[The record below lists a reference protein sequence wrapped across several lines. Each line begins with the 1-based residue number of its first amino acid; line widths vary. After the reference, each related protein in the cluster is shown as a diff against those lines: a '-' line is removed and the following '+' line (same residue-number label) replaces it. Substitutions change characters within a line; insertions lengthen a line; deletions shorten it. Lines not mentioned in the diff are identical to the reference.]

1 MKDIYH
7 YLKFI
12 KVLGAFVILMLFH
25 PVAYTQ
31 VKVISTEGLITD
43 DGQIINTCITGVMP
57 DELNFPFDG
66 GSQIVFVETAN
77 SSCLYTAN
85 SGCSWV
91 TLSKSGTR
99 LTINCGPNAE
109 KIGRFCTIT
118 LSDGYTT
125 SLSQDGRPSLA
136 QPGLISGPN
145 SVCKGTS
152 TTFSISPVSGA
163 TNYFWAATNGVVSG
177 GQGTT
182 NATITFS
189 GSGSSNISVTAS
201 NIRDTSSSQ
210 NKAVIVNNNPEPP
223 TVADVSKCGD
233 FGSFL
238 LTATPGNNGNSVRWY
253 YGSGNGILV
262 ATGSSYST
270 EILKGSA
277 TFYVASYNTTTGCE
291 SSRVTQ
297 QAILNTPPKITSQ
310 PVESVVCEGNTAT
323 FSVIASGNGLLYQWQ
338 MMASNGSE
346 WGNIAGATS
355 TTYTATAQL
364 SASNNKYRCIVS
376 GNCGS
381 VTSNAATLTLA
392 TKPSITTQPTGVT
405 VCEGMPATFSIV
417 ATGNALKYQW
427 ERMLNGDSNWVPIT
441 GYNSSSFTL
450 PSVTTGTCQYRCIV
464 SNGCGSSVTS
474 NSATLWVNSKPA
486 IAVQPQSISAAP
498 NVTVMFGLK
507 ANGTALNYQWQQSTD
522 QSTWSNIAGATGSSF
537 NAASVSS
544 YYRCIVGGSCAPTVT
559 SSIARVTTATNPL
572 PGVFISEYIEGS
584 GYNKAVE
591 ITNLS
596 GYVVDLSQIRLEKDQ
611 DGDGIFSSSL
621 TLSGQIAPGASF
633 VVANNKA
640 SAVLLAKANFTTNS
654 MALEFNGND
663 QLRLV
668 CQGVVIDAL
677 GTPNGV
683 NFGKDVTLVR
693 SRALNT
699 DEQYTPWITF
709 PCDYLQH
716 LGQHTKIT
724 AVAGVFISEYVEGSN
739 FDKAIEIYNGTGN
752 YLDLEKFALQKDLDG
767 TGVFGEVILLNG
779 TLKPNGVLVVANQS
793 AATAILSVAKV
804 TTNTAVLNFNGDDQV
819 RLLYF
824 GKEID
829 RIGIPGNVAFG
840 ENKTLVRKPEVLT
853 GTPMASGIDSW
864 ISFVT
869 GDISHLGWHQANV
882 QTTLTL
888 KPDYTK
894 NFIATYTPNQP
905 LTDVSKMEKGSL
917 EVAYFDGLGRLSQ
930 SIGVGASPNGGDV
943 VSTVQYDQ
951 FGRKSRNY
959 LPMVAFLNNG
969 AFVSGAVEKINAFYA
984 TGAGMD
990 GVPTT
995 GVPYSETLYENS
1007 MLNRALEIN
1016 RPGEDFAIVRD
1027 ASGQSTFTGHTTK
1040 TREGINLIGEVLRF
1054 AVSGTTLGYYTEAG
1068 SVGSTV
1074 AYYPEGY
1081 LSVST
1086 VIDANGATH
1095 KEYTTYEGLKV
1106 LDKAIANGES
1116 LETYYVYNDLGQL
1129 RYVLSPKAVKAIAAS
1144 GISQTVLNELA
1155 YYYAYDGRGR
1165 TIEKRIPGAEPV
1177 YIVYNN
1183 QDQLVLMQDGN
1194 MRVGSAPYWLYTKYD
1209 YQGRTICQG
1218 KFFTSLDRSLLQKQ
1232 VDALTFNQQYED
1244 IQANGTYS
1252 NKAFPTSST
1261 EPLSYNFYDNY
1272 NVAGIAVTTPV
1283 VMPGIILPETLAEGK
1298 GLVTVHKYKVLG
1310 EEKWLYDVTFYDA
1323 KYRAVQTYKT
1333 NYLGGTDISTN
1344 TLDFGGNPLRLLHQ
1358 HTVPGKTVVYE
1369 DVTNTYDRAGR
1380 LLNQQVE
1387 YRGGV
1392 VKASTKLASYSYN
1405 ELGQLATKD
1414 LKNGIQQINYKYN
1427 LQGWLTAINDPENL
1441 GNDKFGLKL
1450 LYSESEALSF
1460 GATKRQFTGNVAA
1473 EVWSNTTGIIGGQA
1487 YGFNYDGFSRLTN
1500 ACYRTKTSTTWTTPA
1515 SGYDLTSVSY
1525 DANGNI
1531 QSLERHNSG
1540 NVMDKLTYGYYN
1552 GGNRLQK
1559 VDDAGNKGEG
1569 FQDGAT
1575 VANEY
1580 TYDNNGSMV
1589 TDANQNLT
1597 AKYNLLNL
1605 PESYIVNGITF
1616 SYTYAANGEK
1626 VAESGQGQTTVYDG
1640 NFIYENGVLSKI
1652 LNREGY
1658 LYVATNTTPIYRFHL
1673 TDHLGNVRCIVDE
1686 SGAVNLAT
1694 NYYPFGGRFGNNYGI
1709 SPQGSNLFNGK
1720 ELQKWGET
1728 YDFGA
1733 RMYDPML
1740 GRWHVADPLA
1750 EEATDWT
1757 PYRFGFDNPINF
1769 NDPTGMFEDNSSQL
1783 DYWLSDEI
1791 NNDDYGD
1798 FIINEEA
1805 TQLIDEV
1812 VVVGEDKKKQ
1822 EELEEF
1828 IRKFHEKHPQD
1839 PGRCEQ
1845 DYIIEKIVFTALGI
1859 GPLITTIKIIQFV
1872 VSKPA
1877 TKELTN
1883 SQIKSISSYKDLI
1896 ARHQQKLAE
1905 YIKDPMKFDNKGLLK
1920 NAPSEAVRQR
1930 IIDSRV
1936 KHLETEIKT
1945 FQDNIQK
1952 ILNGF

>member
-1 MKDIYH
+1 MKYGIIHND
-7 YLKFI
+7 KRN
-12 KVLGAFVILMLFH
+12 KA
-25 PVAYTQ
+25 A
-31 VKVISTEGLITD
+31 IT
-43 DGQIINTCITGVMP
+43 M
-57 DELNFPFDG
+57 
-66 GSQIVFVETAN
+66 
-77 SSCLYTAN
+77 
-85 SGCSWV
+85 
-91 TLSKSGTR
+91 
-99 LTINCGPNAE
+99 
-109 KIGRFCTIT
+109 IT
-118 LSDGYTT
+118 LSTITT
-125 SLSQDGRPSLA
+125 MKNSKFLGIAIAFILLNINVVGQIKETTLEPPDSECIVQLSATTISASATGGIVQSISATILGECQISLSYSDSWLSATVTESGDLESTLPSSGRLQLALLSSGPCVEGYKEGSVEDYAPSARLSVTKKVTISVQSNMGDARTGYVYINGTAVVVNQAARVNPPA
-136 QPGLISGPN
+136 QPEPISGPATTCIGIGTRYSIAAVSGAKSYNWMAINGTVIWGQGTNNVAIKFTGAGNARITVTAINEGGDSPFQSKSITVSSKLASPTVTDGTRCGKGSVTLAATPGVDGNGIRWYSADASTLEIGTGN
-145 SVCKGTS
+145 SFLTPILTS
-152 TTFSISPVSGA
+152 TTI
-163 TNYFWAATNGVVSG
+163 
-177 GQGTT
+177 
-182 NATITFS
+182 
-189 GSGSSNISVTAS
+189 
-201 NIRDTSSSQ
+201 
-210 NKAVIVNNNPEPP
+210 
-223 TVADVSKCGD
+223 
-233 FGSFL
+233 
-238 LTATPGNNGNSVRWY
+238 
-253 YGSGNGILV
+253 
-262 ATGSSYST
+262 
-270 EILKGSA
+270 
-277 TFYVASYNTTTGCE
+277 FYCTSYNTVTGCE
-291 SSRVTQ
+291 SLQLPVKAMVNAT
-297 QAILNTPPKITSQ
+297 ATITSQ
-310 PVESVVCEGNTAT
+310 P
-323 FSVIASGNGLLYQWQ
+323 
-338 MMASNGSE
+338 
-346 WGNIAGATS
+346 TS
-355 TTYTATAQL
+355 
-364 SASNNKYRCIVS
+364 
-376 GNCGS
+376 
-381 VTSNAATLTLA
+381 
-392 TKPSITTQPTGVT
+392 VT
-405 VCEGMPATFSIV
+405 VCEGNPAVFSVV
-417 ATGNALKYQW
+417 ANGSNLTYQW
-427 ERMLNGDSNWVPIT
+427 EQSANGGGNW
-441 GYNSSSFTL
+441 NSIANATANSY
-450 PSVTTGTCQYRCIV
+450 SVIATAAVKNYLYRCVII
-464 SNGCGSSVTS
+464 SPSCENVTS

-486 IAVQPQSISAAP
+486 IAVQPQSISATP
-498 NVTVMFGLK
+498 NVTAMFGLK

-522 QSTWSNIAGATGSSF
+522 QSTWSNIAGATGSCL

-544 YYRCIVGGSCAPTVT
+544 YYRCIVGGSCVPTVT

-683 NFGKDVTLVR
+683 NFGKDATLVR

-864 ISFVT
+864 ISFGT

-894 NFIATYTPNQP
+894 NFIASFTPNQP
-905 LTDVSKMEKGSL
+905 LTDVNLMAKGSV
-917 EVAYFDGLGRLSQ
+917 EIAYFDGLGRLSQ
-930 SIGVGASPNGGDV
+930 SIGVGASPMGGDV

-959 LPMVAFLNNG
+959 LPMVTYLNDG
-969 AFVSGAVEKINAFYA
+969 AFVNSAVDKVNTFYA
-984 TGAGMD
+984 YGAGL
-990 GVPTT
+990 GCVPTT
-995 GVPYSETLYENS
+995 SIPYSETVYENS

-1027 ASGQSTFTGHTTK
+1027 ASGQSNFTGHTTK
-1040 TREGINLIGEVLRF
+1040 TREGINLLGEVLRF
-1054 AVSGTTLGYYTEAG
+1054 AVSGPTLGYYTEAG

-1086 VIDANGATH
+1086 VIDANGTTH

-1106 LDKAIANGES
+1106 LDKAVANGES

-1129 RYVLSPKAVKAIAAS
+1129 RYVLSPKAVKAIAAT
-1144 GISQTVLNELA
+1144 GISQTTLNELA

-1177 YIVYNN
+1177 YMIYNSQN
-1183 QDQLVLMQDGN
+1183 QLVLMQDGN
-1194 MRVGSAPYWLYTKYD
+1194 MRVGSTPFWLYTKYD
-1209 YQGRTICQG
+1209 YQGRTISQG

-1232 VDALTFNQQYED
+1232 VDALTFNQQYENM
-1244 IQANGTYS
+1244 QANGTYT

-1298 GLVTVHKYKVLG
+1298 GLVTVHLYKVLG

-1333 NYLGGTDISTN
+1333 NYFGGTDISTN

-1450 LYSESEALSF
+1450 LYSESEALGF

-1500 ACYRTKTSTTWTTPA
+1500 ASYRSKPTTTWTTPA

-1597 AKYNLLNL
+1597 AKYNILNL
-1605 PESYIVNGITF
+1605 PESYTVNGITF

-1640 NFIYENGVLSKI
+1640 TFIYENGVLSKI
-1652 LNREGY
+1652 LNSEGY
-1658 LYVATNTTPIYRFHL
+1658 LYVASNPTPIYMLNL
-1673 TDHLGNVRCIVDE
+1673 TDHLGNVRCVVDE
-1686 SGAVNLAT
+1686 NGAVNLSSS
-1694 NYYPFGGRFGNNYGI
+1694 YYPFGGRFGYQGV
-1709 SPQGSNLFNGK
+1709 SPQGSYLFNGK
-1720 ELQKWGET
+1720 ELQKWGES

-1757 PYRFGFDNPINF
+1757 PYRFGFDNPINV
-1769 NDPTGMFEDNSSQL
+1769 NDPTGMQDTPII
-1783 DYWLSDEI
+1783 DE
-1791 NNDDYGD
+1791 
-1798 FIINEEA
+1798 
-1805 TQLIDEV
+1805 QLITYFEKNDVSMFIRPIEIQEV
-1812 VVVGEDKKKQ
+1812 VVVGTDRRKEREEEREREKRFSLLERTLKYVESVASVTVKAEKTFDPIETFVGKITVSTYTSSKKGKGALNIEQ
-1822 EELEEF
+1822 N
-1828 IRKFHEKHPQD
+1828 EK
-1839 PGRCEQ
+1839 GV
-1845 DYIIEKIVFTALGI
+1845 K
-1859 GPLITTIKIIQFV
+1859 
-1872 VSKPA
+1872 
-1877 TKELTN
+1877 
-1883 SQIKSISSYKDLI
+1883 KSISGTTPGPISITVGTNGMSLNVALGNASISRKISVAGYGIEVKSTVKEVTNGVVVSFMPNKTAMQATVLTAGI
-1896 ARHQQKLAE
+1896 VASIFLGPECSVGAQSILKLA
-1905 YIKDPMKFDNKGLLK
+1905 F
-1920 NAPSEAVRQR
+1920 
-1930 IIDSRV
+1930 
-1936 KHLETEIKT
+1936 
-1945 FQDNIQK
+1945 
-1952 ILNGF
+1952 